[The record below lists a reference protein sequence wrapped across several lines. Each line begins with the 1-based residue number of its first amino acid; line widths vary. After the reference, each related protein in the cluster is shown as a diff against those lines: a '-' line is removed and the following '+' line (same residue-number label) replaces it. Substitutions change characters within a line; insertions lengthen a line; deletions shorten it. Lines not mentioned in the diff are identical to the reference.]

1 MDADERMV
9 LAGVSI
15 GVTMLAVWIAFIII
29 LLLTEG
35 PEGFHH

>member
-15 GVTMLAVWIAFIII
+15 GVAMLAVWIAFIII
-29 LLLTEG
+29 FLLTEG